1 MDMSAFREYLREI
14 RSEVGPLESAD
25 LAVIGAIEKGL
36 PLTARPYAEVAA
48 GLGIS
53 EEEVLQRLAALR
65 SRGMI
70 KRMGV
75 VVRHRELGYHA
86 NGMVVWDV
94 PDDTVS
100 ELGRRFS
107 RYDFVTLCY
116 RRPRQLPQWPYN
128 LFCMIHGK
136 TRDEV
141 QARIAQLV
149 QECGLES
156 VDHQVL
162 FSRRRFKQCGARYHG
177 VTTCPALSDTR
188 EADYAT

>member
-1 MDMSAFREYLREI
+1 MSAFREHLRQI
-14 RSEVGPLESAD
+14 RSRVGFLEDTD
-25 LAVIGAIEKGL
+25 LALIGAIEKGL
-36 PLTARPYAEVAA
+36 PLSPRPYAEVAA

-53 EEEVLQRLAALR
+53 EQEVLRRLAALR
-65 SRGMI
+65 NRGVI
-70 KRMGV
+70 KRLGV
-75 VVRHRELGYHA
+75 VVRHRELGYRA
-86 NGMVVWDV
+86 NAMVVWDV
-94 PDDTVS
+94 PDDTVG
-100 ELGRRFS
+100 ELGRCFS
-107 RYDFVTLCY
+107 GYDFVTLCY

-156 VDHQVL
+156 VQHQVL

-177 VTTCPALSDTR
+177 VTTCPALADAR